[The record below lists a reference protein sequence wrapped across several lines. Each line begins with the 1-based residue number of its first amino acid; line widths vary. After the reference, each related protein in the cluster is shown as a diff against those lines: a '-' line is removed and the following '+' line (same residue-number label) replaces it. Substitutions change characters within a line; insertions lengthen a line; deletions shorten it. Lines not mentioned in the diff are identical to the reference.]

1 MAKRRAELEE
11 QEQEEDAE
19 VEWQKAAWVSGSI
32 WGLGVGMVHEVMGEE
47 VGESRREIILKDEDE
62 RIVIDREGSGDVAQ
76 NGNDVEMREAKP
88 EMDEEMDEGEI
99 D

>member
-1 MAKRRAELEE
+1 M
-11 QEQEEDAE
+11 
-19 VEWQKAAWVSGSI
+19 
-32 WGLGVGMVHEVMGEE
+32 GMVHEVMGEE